1 MSEPRPRPAFLRYLW
16 VEVLLLAVAGSI
28 YGWKVTHPNRAE
40 PVPITPIAVSDRSA
54 MASDSR
60 LTLLP
65 PRTVPVELAATPQ
78 SAGLIL
84 TTGHSY
90 VKDEA
95 RGARYSLDATFAN
108 TGSKPVRQL
117 RLVLECLSRDG
128 ERIGVDSFEAL
139 GPPQPPLQPGANHHF
154 ILTSDIDPRT
164 THVRLV
170 VQVRDEGA

>member
-1 MSEPRPRPAFLRYLW
+1 MSEPRSRPAFLRYLW
-16 VEVLLLAVAGSI
+16 VEVLLLTVAGSI

-54 MASDSR
+54 LASDSR
-60 LTLLP
+60 LTP
-65 PRTVPVELAATPQ
+65 PRSVPVELAATPQ
-78 SAGLIL
+78 SAGLAL

-108 TGSKPVRQL
+108 TGSKSVRQL

-139 GPPQPPLQPGANHHF
+139 GPQQPPLKPGAQHHF

-170 VQVRDEGA
+170 AQVRDDGA